1 MGKSE
6 KLVVLGVLFFVVL
19 LFVWSLQ
26 SDGTSARPEG
36 SGVQAAERDPVTA
49 PRMDGRAPRRGQ
61 PSGSST
67 PAGQSES
74 ARGASKLDERKL
86 KQSDIADSNVAS
98 RGANEGATRMLL
110 AETRPQVPGSAS
122 SPDGAAPRSVQVS
135 SGTTR
140 RREGASSLA
149 DPAARGVDE
158 GVTKRSGISRARV
171 RMQPGWDLITTA
183 GLQGTVDPSMFLY
196 QVTKADATWESLAKD
211 LYGDATKAGVLRHN
225 NEGLTAPTGSVFV
238 PAKDELGVAA
248 SVRTVE
254 VLQGESLWQVAKR
267 TLGKGSEWKAVWEAN
282 RDVIADPDLLAPGT
296 VLKIPIR

>member
-1 MGKSE
+1 
-6 KLVVLGVLFFVVL
+6 
-19 LFVWSLQ
+19 
-26 SDGTSARPEG
+26 
-36 SGVQAAERDPVTA
+36 
-49 PRMDGRAPRRGQ
+49 
-61 PSGSST
+61 
-67 PAGQSES
+67 
-74 ARGASKLDERKL
+74 
-86 KQSDIADSNVAS
+86 
-98 RGANEGATRMLL
+98 
-110 AETRPQVPGSAS
+110 
-122 SPDGAAPRSVQVS
+122 
-135 SGTTR
+135 
-140 RREGASSLA
+140 
-149 DPAARGVDE
+149 
-158 GVTKRSGISRARV
+158 
-171 RMQPGWDLITTA
+171 MQPGWDLITTA